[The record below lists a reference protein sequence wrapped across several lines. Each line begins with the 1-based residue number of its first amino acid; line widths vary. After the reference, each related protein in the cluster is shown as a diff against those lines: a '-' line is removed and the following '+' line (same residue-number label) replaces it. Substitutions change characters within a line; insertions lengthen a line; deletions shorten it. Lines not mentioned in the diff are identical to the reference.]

1 MTSVQDT
8 GQGAADELK
17 QKGEQAAERTQ
28 QKAQQAGEEAK
39 SKLRQEVDQRSQ
51 QVAEQVESTAD
62 AIRKTGEELRKQ
74 GKVNSERGRCDSCS
88 WTWRQSCTR
97 RAPLPPGADGASVP
111 PALRVAPFVGS
122 PPGPRGHAHS
132 VTLRCD
138 GVSAKRRKR
147 PVLTALASRARL
159 EPLGSGA
166 AIVRGS
172 GPPWRSR
179 GRPSACR
186 NLHERCTRRR
196 RMCRISTLDSHEMH
210 G

>member
-74 GKVNSERGRCDSCS
+74 GKVNSERVAATAVRG
-88 WTWRQSCTR
+88 
-97 RAPLPPGADGASVP
+97 PG
-111 PALRVAPFVGS
+111 
-122 PPGPRGHAHS
+122 
-132 VTLRCD
+132 
-138 GVSAKRRKR
+138 
-147 PVLTALASRARL
+147 ASRAR
-159 EPLGSGA
+159 A
-166 AIVRGS
+166 ALLYHLVRME
-172 GPPWRSR
+172 
-179 GRPSACR
+179 RPS
-186 NLHERCTRRR
+186 RRR
-196 RMCRISTLDSHEMH
+196 CGWRPSSVRLPAREGTPIA
-210 G
+210 